1 MATRSRRSSTV
12 ANSMATQDL
21 ARQRTEMHIEATT
34 WQTVGKRKASRPK
47 QDREPKPKKPRRP
60 RRWAPPGWDGV
71 RWSARSIQPGG
82 LETHH
87 QPCMSSFISPEVPPS
102 STEPTG
108 KLSWLRPRNSVSIWE
123 HFAEVKRRADESP
136 ACGAVVASNNGSSP
150 ALGSDIGIA
159 IGVGMNNA
167 PASATLYRTMAD
179 GCDVGRQMPGIVVG
193 TEADKRPAWPGE
205 SNLVAAMS
213 KSRQVTASSSSS
225 SSAVGAANFRDVH
238 APQTPA
244 VTCPADRVSIMSLVH
259 GP

>member
-1 MATRSRRSSTV
+1 M

-21 ARQRTEMHIEATT
+21 ARQRTEMHIEAATR
-34 WQTVGKRKASRPK
+34 QTAGKRKASRPK
-47 QDREPKPKKPRRP
+47 QDREQKPKKPRRP

-87 QPCMSSFISPEVPPS
+87 RPCMSSFIAPELPPS
-102 STEPTG
+102 STTSTG

-136 ACGAVVASNNGSSP
+136 ACGAVVASNGSSP

-159 IGVGMNNA
+159 SVGMNNA
-167 PASATLYRTMAD
+167 PASATLYRTVAD
-179 GCDVGRQMPGIVVG
+179 GADGPPPCSDDGGWQMPRCVVG
-193 TEADKRPAWPGE
+193 AEAGKRSARPAEG
-205 SNLVAAMS
+205 NMVVAMS
-213 KSRQVTASSSSS
+213 KSRQVTASFASSSS
-225 SSAVGAANFRDVH
+225 SVVGAANFQDVH